1 MQNPTKTMVKL
12 TRCSLVTTC
21 SNLKERS
28 ATNQGQSEIFRKH
41 TCIFFFDII
50 DALSK
55 AIVNHPTILPYIYTH
70 TDKKWVV
77 CIGLWHC
84 FTSITSIYGNI
95 FKYKTIQPVDAPSWS
110 RTRLRSAGTSA
121 VPPDQGFSRDFMEV
135 EPSNIYQTYG
145 NIRQYYIKNDW
156 LMIIRGCI
164 QNIAGYHPWA
174 GKSSYFNHYG
184 WEIPELNEALFMG
197 KSLS

>member
-55 AIVNHPTILPYIYTH
+55 AIVNHPTNLPYIYIHIPTKNGWFVLVY
-70 TDKKWVV
+70 D
-77 CIGLWHC
+77 IALLALPP
-84 FTSITSIYGNI
+84 FMATSSNTKLSSPWMLLHGHGHGCVQLAQVPYHLTKGFLVI
-95 FKYKTIQPVDAPSWS
+95 SW
-110 RTRLRSAGTSA
+110 
-121 VPPDQGFSRDFMEV
+121 DFMEV

-164 QNIAGYHPWA
+164 QNIVGYHP
-174 GKSSYFNHYG
+174 
-184 WEIPELNEALFMG
+184 
-197 KSLS
+197 